1 MKDNELEK
9 ILQADPE
16 LDAELAQMADDVPPM
31 PADFHD
37 KWMNAVRAEAQQNAS
52 APAEESRGKT
62 VSLVRWTRFLSVAAV
77 FVFLVG
83 GTILYRNAGRTLS
96 NVARKKAAD
105 TALLAAENVSEESAE
120 AANAAAGMMNEEA
133 AEDMEAAD
141 VPAEAAE
148 ESVFFASSA
157 KSTGNADGAFLNET
171 KDAAVFAGAAYEE
184 AEAADGAVM
193 VAGEAR
199 EEAADYDAAPAPQVF
214 AAGMPEET
222 AEETEQATD
231 EEATEEE
238 AEQDSGLLQQIGS
251 FLADMGRFLLAALPY
266 LAVLAVPAVIALV
279 LRRRKKN

>member
-83 GTILYRNAGRTLS
+83 GTILYRNAGGTLTGA
-96 NVARKKAAD
+96 ARKKTAD

-120 AANAAAGMMNEEA
+120 AANAAAGVLDEKA
-133 AEDMEAAD
+133 AAD

-157 KSTGNADGAFLNET
+157 RNDGKADGAFLNET

-199 EEAADYDAAPAPQVF
+199 EEAADYDVAPAPQVF

-238 AEQDSGLLQQIGS
+238 AEQETGLLQQIGS

-279 LRRRKKN
+279 LRQRKKN